1 MRKILA
7 KVDDARLGRAIAGLM
22 DGSIQVIDVQR
33 DEVGTRA
40 RVRGTRDKFTVYIE
54 GKQVHCSC
62 LDFYTHRVYCKHI
75 AAVALH
81 ELGAVAKARSERRE
95 LTGIML

>member
-7 KVDDARLGRAIAGLM
+7 TVDDTRLGRAVAGLM
-22 DGSIQVIDVQR
+22 DGSIQVVDVQR
-33 DEVGTRA
+33 EEYSLSA
-40 RVRGTRDKFTVYIE
+40 QIKGTRDEFTVYIE
-54 GKQVHCSC
+54 GKRVYCSC
-62 LDFYTHRVYCKHI
+62 LDFYRRRTYCKHI

-95 LTGIML
+95 LTSMLL